1 MSKGGQRQENY
12 CYAVVFNGNS
22 TVHEKKW
29 QAGFKLSKTLPHL
42 IKSALNTI
50 YILVS
55 KQVLESYYQKMRQI
69 IFFRVLCGNSMPK
82 RFKVHSLTGRINRKV
97 MEKAFKNVKRN
108 KGV

>member
-1 MSKGGQRQENY
+1 MFGKTVENTSINM
-12 CYAVVFNGNS
+12 VND

-50 YILVS
+50 YILIS

-69 IFFRVLCGNSMPK
+69 IFFRVPWVND
-82 RFKVHSLTGRINRKV
+82 
-97 MEKAFKNVKRN
+97 
-108 KGV
+108 